1 MHDKP
6 LWLSY
11 AVDFA
16 QIGSAIFTAAAVLV
30 AIWLARRGEMQRPK
44 LRVGIHISIDIKD
57 TVSMECAGGASYRE
71 RSGDT
76 VCQDYAL
83 SLTIVNAGVLP
94 ILVRNADFYV
104 RLPKSDSWGLGL
116 GTFDSQ
122 ANRQTFPL
130 KLEHGQEVTVL
141 APVRKGERPW
151 NAFPSLW
158 WLRLRP
164 EFRVTTS
171 LGKTFR
177 VKPGRRL
184 LYRLNR
190 DVLR

>member
-1 MHDKP
+1 MSDKP

-16 QIGSAIFTAAAVLV
+16 QIGSAIFTAAAVLT
-30 AIWLARRGEMQRPK
+30 AIWLALRNEKQRPRFNICRQIT
-44 LRVGIHISIDIKD
+44 LTFIKGSHESD
-57 TVSMECAGGASYRE
+57 SEE
-71 RSGDT
+71 H
-76 VCQDYAL
+76 AL

-94 ILVRNADFYV
+94 ILVRDAHVHFQ
-104 RLPKSDSWGLGL
+104 LPKDDSYGLGL
-116 GTFDSQ
+116 GTFDPQ
-122 ANRQTFPL
+122 ANRSTFPL

-141 APVRKGERPW
+141 VPIRKGERPW
-151 NAFPSLW
+151 DALPSLW

-177 VKPGRRL
+177 IKPGRRL